1 MENEILM
8 RMCFRKKRGDLLAK
22 HKAELTG
29 MLYAYARVALPPE
42 EEKDFK
48 QRVEEL
54 INRHK
59 REIDAFYD
67 EANAELEA
75 VEGEQNGKDG

>member
-1 MENEILM
+1 MDKDSVL
-8 RMCFRKKRGDLLAK
+8 RLDYRKKRGDLLAK

-59 REIDAFYD
+59 REMDALYD
-67 EANAELEA
+67 SIMTEESH
-75 VEGEQNGKDG
+75 D

>member
-1 MENEILM
+1 MDKDSVL
-8 RMCFRKKRGDLLAK
+8 RLDYRKKRGNLLAK
-22 HKAELTG
+22 HKSELTG

-54 INRHK
+54 MERHK
-59 REIDAFYD
+59 REMDALYD
-67 EANAELEA
+67 SIMTEESH
-75 VEGEQNGKDG
+75 D